1 MIKNKKLHRMMPV
14 IIILATSLFLS
25 SCGVADKAA
34 DPKEW
39 GYDCTVIYDAL
50 GGTVNSREIRET
62 FYMKNSYLF
71 KPSGSTNM
79 LIQPVKDGHILAGWY
94 TAKEDIKDA
103 NGNIIGYSFKAEDR
117 WDFDEDR
124 VQEDMTL
131 YARWIPQGKI
141 DYVDASTD
149 NVMFSKNIS
158 EESAVQEL
166 SSAAE
171 MLIAKSGYTF
181 EGYYA
186 DKALTTPYD
195 FSEYIHAELIPS
207 NEEIYEQLHAEFPDY
222 IKKINYVEPAD
233 DDDRSEEDTSDLF
246 INKLGY
252 EITTDDKDIRASIRK
267 YKDEL
272 YENAI
277 NHYIENASNKIIYLK
292 YSEGNYAR
300 ITKVDDL
307 KSSGKVWFSGFDRL
321 GNPVDG
327 YILSNDIDFTG
338 VTVTMADNFSGKILG
353 NGYSLKNITL
363 SITSRKV
370 DMDKSKTIGLFNT
383 LDGAYIENVTF
394 ENFNV
399 KLKVNSGIS
408 VTAATVAIEA
418 KNTQLKNVHFE
429 GLTIDTG
436 KGDDGEAAYKIG
448 DVFVSGSNN
457 KLDSVTGNNIT
468 ITASESAQINSLLE
482 Q

>member
-1 MIKNKKLHRMMPV
+1 M
-14 IIILATSLFLS
+14 
-25 SCGVADKAA
+25 
-34 DPKEW
+34 
-39 GYDCTVIYDAL
+39 
-50 GGTVNSREIRET
+50 
-62 FYMKNSYLF
+62 
-71 KPSGSTNM
+71 
-79 LIQPVKDGHILAGWY
+79 
-94 TAKEDIKDA
+94 
-103 NGNIIGYSFKAEDR
+103 
-117 WDFDEDR
+117 
-124 VQEDMTL
+124 
-131 YARWIPQGKI
+131 
-141 DYVDASTD
+141 
-149 NVMFSKNIS
+149 
-158 EESAVQEL
+158 
-166 SSAAE
+166 
-171 MLIAKSGYTF
+171 
-181 EGYYA
+181 
-186 DKALTTPYD
+186 
-195 FSEYIHAELIPS
+195 
-207 NEEIYEQLHAEFPDY
+207 
-222 IKKINYVEPAD
+222 
-233 DDDRSEEDTSDLF
+233 
-246 INKLGY
+246 
-252 EITTDDKDIRASIRK
+252 
-267 YKDEL
+267 
-272 YENAI
+272 
-277 NHYIENASNKIIYLK
+277 
-292 YSEGNYAR
+292 
-300 ITKVDDL
+300 
-307 KSSGKVWFSGFDRL
+307 
-321 GNPVDG
+321 DG

>member
-1 MIKNKKLHRMMPV
+1 
-14 IIILATSLFLS
+14 
-25 SCGVADKAA
+25 
-34 DPKEW
+34 
-39 GYDCTVIYDAL
+39 
-50 GGTVNSREIRET
+50 
-62 FYMKNSYLF
+62 MKNSYLF

-207 NEEIYEQLHAEFPDY
+207 NEEIYEQLHAEFRT
-222 IKKINYVEPAD
+222 I
-233 DDDRSEEDTSDLF
+233 L
-246 INKLGY
+246 
-252 EITTDDKDIRASIRK
+252 RK
-267 YKDEL
+267 
-272 YENAI
+272 
-277 NHYIENASNKIIYLK
+277 
-292 YSEGNYAR
+292 
-300 ITKVDDL
+300 
-307 KSSGKVWFSGFDRL
+307 
-321 GNPVDG
+321 
-327 YILSNDIDFTG
+327 
-338 VTVTMADNFSGKILG
+338 
-353 NGYSLKNITL
+353 
-363 SITSRKV
+363 
-370 DMDKSKTIGLFNT
+370 
-383 LDGAYIENVTF
+383 
-394 ENFNV
+394 
-399 KLKVNSGIS
+399 
-408 VTAATVAIEA
+408 
-418 KNTQLKNVHFE
+418 
-429 GLTIDTG
+429 
-436 KGDDGEAAYKIG
+436 
-448 DVFVSGSNN
+448 
-457 KLDSVTGNNIT
+457 
-468 ITASESAQINSLLE
+468 
-482 Q
+482 